1 MSRDC
6 CAVYA
11 VHKLYEVR
19 AGRMPELYVMA
30 EQRETQETSTTVV
43 KRSETSA
50 HQHFPANYRGYDEV
64 DSG

>member
-1 MSRDC
+1 
-6 CAVYA
+6 
-11 VHKLYEVR
+11 
-19 AGRMPELYVMA
+19 MPELYVMA